1 MNKFLTKN
9 TDSVR
14 NLLLSVA
21 FLTISSKVIVPLYPV
36 PITLQMFAVYF
47 LGLLFTTRE
56 SFFAIL
62 SWLFIG
68 AIGFPVFASNLG
80 GISGPTVG
88 YLIGMLLGV
97 PLIGFLR
104 SKGISLMISCFAC
117 YFVVHILGC
126 LWLANF
132 VGFENVI
139 QLGVIPFIVP
149 ELLKM
154 TLACSLVTLKK
165 Q

>member
-1 MNKFLTKN
+1 MNRFLVKN
-9 TDSVR
+9 TVSVK
-14 NLLLSVA
+14 NILLSIA

-47 LGLLFTTRE
+47 LGLLHTPRE
-56 SFFAIL
+56 SFSAVLCWI
-62 SWLFIG
+62 FIG
-68 AIGFPVFASNLG
+68 SIGAPVFASNLG
-80 GISGPTVG
+80 GINGPTVG
-88 YLIGMLLGV
+88 YLIGMLFGA
-97 PLIGFLR
+97 PLIGFLK
-104 SKGISLMISCFAC
+104 SKGYSLMLSCIAC

-154 TLACSLVTLKK
+154 TLACSLVALKK
-165 Q
+165 

>member
-1 MNKFLTKN
+1 MKSFLKKDIN
-9 TDSVR
+9 SVR

-21 FLTISSKVIVPLYPV
+21 FLAISSKVVVPLYPV

-47 LGLLFTTRE
+47 LGLLHTPRE
-56 SFFAIL
+56 SFSVVL
-62 SWLFIG
+62 CWLFIG
-68 AIGFPVFASNLG
+68 SIGVPVFASSLG

-88 YLIGMLLGV
+88 YLIGMLFGT
-97 PLIGFLR
+97 PLISFLK
-104 SKGISLMISCFAC
+104 SKGILLMMSCVAC

-149 ELLKM
+149 DLLKM
-154 TLACSLVTLKK
+154 TLACSLVALKK
-165 Q
+165 